1 MTSRCSATAASA
13 RLSNHRPVLVRA
25 SARAPRASTRDFTA
39 FASVLAVISVVG
51 HRVEEAVGGGPLQV
65 PGLDHV
71 PRCLQVLGDR
81 VEVLLVFEHLSAQS
95 ARNARAHQGP
105 DPYSVGHLDHRPIS
119 CSHPTR
125 Y

>member
-1 MTSRCSATAASA
+1 MLGDGGVGEVVEPQAGAGQG
-13 RLSNHRPVLVRA
+13 VRQGA
-25 SARAPRASTRDFTA
+25 QGLNQGFDG
-39 FASVLAVISVVG
+39 LHQCLGVISVVG

-81 VEVLLVFEHLSAQS
+81 VEVLLVLEHLSAQP
-95 ARNARAHQGP
+95 ARNAWAHQGP
-105 DPYSVGHLDHRPIS
+105 DPYPVRHFNHRPIS
-119 CSHPTR
+119 CSRPSR